1 MGIEYE
7 PGELFVYTNGNRWEL
22 GMVKRPNGRGD
33 GYFCWY
39 SRGDT
44 ASNTPVAHMH
54 KLENAG
60 FTHIEQLLDAATV
73 GAGTCHGEIDSD
85 YFECKLTTFKC
96 QSCGWSGI
104 VDNGYAG
111 YSFGGTDIPRH
122 CPNCGAK
129 VVSE

>member
-1 MGIEYE
+1 MRIEYE

-33 GYFCWY
+33 GYFCLY

-44 ASNTPVAHMH
+44 AANTPVAHMH

-73 GAGTCHGEIDSD
+73 GAGTCHIIEDEDTG
-85 YFECKLTTFKC
+85 YLTCSEWKQFAPRSRPSRP
-96 QSCGWSGI
+96 SCGATVTCAVWQ
-104 VDNGYAG
+104 A
-111 YSFGGTDIPRH
+111 
-122 CPNCGAK
+122 
-129 VVSE
+129 